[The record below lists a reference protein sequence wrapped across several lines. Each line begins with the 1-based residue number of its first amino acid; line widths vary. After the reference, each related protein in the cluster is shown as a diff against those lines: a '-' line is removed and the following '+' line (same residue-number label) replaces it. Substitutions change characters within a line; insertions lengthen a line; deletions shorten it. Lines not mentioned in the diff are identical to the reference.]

1 VIEMITWDDLVNL
14 FLYGIRTETLRKFLN
29 NQHKSKGDHKME
41 INQDTLKNNPELEK
55 IVKEVVREEL
65 KPEIEKMKQANVHL
79 QEGNMYLNE

>member
-1 VIEMITWDDLVNL
+1 
-14 FLYGIRTETLRKFLN
+14 
-29 NQHKSKGDHKME
+29 ME
-41 INQDTLKNNPELEK
+41 INAETLKNNPELEK